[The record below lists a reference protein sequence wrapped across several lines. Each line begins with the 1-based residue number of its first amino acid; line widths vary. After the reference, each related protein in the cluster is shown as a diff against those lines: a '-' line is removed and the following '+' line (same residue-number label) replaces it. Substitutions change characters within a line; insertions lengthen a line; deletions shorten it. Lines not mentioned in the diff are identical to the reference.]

1 MAQLLCSLPLLP
13 SVSAKCAPLFYQ
25 LPHTASLFL
34 LRIQSI
40 SFSSIWNNYFK
51 NYLQKHTSQNISTCV
66 TFSRKRAMVGDS
78 PYYMSPVRFQRVI
91 TLQDQELLALNTMH
105 FTNGSAHRS
114 LMNTLHPSHLGNTFW
129 GTQTQ
134 DNKHPD
140 LPESLCWGH
149 LWYPLSSW
157 AEVSTSPMDWD
168 VG

>member
-66 TFSRKRAMVGDS
+66 TFSRKRAVVGDS

-149 LWYPLSSW
+149 L
-157 AEVSTSPMDWD
+157 
-168 VG
+168 